1 MRTKIL
7 IGVLVVM
14 LGFPGASHAF
24 GLLRYVFDGVA
35 NQLGLDRGPIPKAL
49 PNLPPPEYNPSNP
62 AASKY
67 LGAHRIY
74 IQAEGF

>member
-1 MRTKIL
+1 MKTKIL

-14 LGFPGASHAF
+14 LAFPAASHAF
-24 GLLRYVFDGVA
+24 GLFRYVFDGIA

-49 PNLPPPEYNPSNP
+49 PNMPPPGYPSNP

-67 LGAHRIY
+67 PDAHRIY